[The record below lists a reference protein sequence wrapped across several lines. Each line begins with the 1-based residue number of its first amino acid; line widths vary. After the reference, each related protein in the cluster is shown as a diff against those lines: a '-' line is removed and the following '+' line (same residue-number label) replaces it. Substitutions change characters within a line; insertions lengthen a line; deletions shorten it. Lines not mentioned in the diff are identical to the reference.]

1 MDVYNKFF
9 TRLVVGNAP
18 AIFPGTNRTPVAN
31 PGSYELL
38 VQEMRMISKYP
49 DQAGKI
55 AVAIETGDDALFQD
69 FDLSTFMDHFKLDAL
84 EKTVLALAFKTGT
97 RPNLKAKGMPAA
109 NTKRSWA
116 NNISS

>member
-18 AIFPGTNRTPVAN
+18 TIFPGISRSAVAN
-31 PGSYELL
+31 SGSYQLL
-38 VQEMRMISKYP
+38 VEEMRKIAEYW
-49 DQAGKI
+49 DQASKI
-55 AVAIETGDDALFQD
+55 AGAVEIGSEDIFQD

-97 RPNLKAKGMPAA
+97 RPNLKAKCEFALE
-109 NTKRSWA
+109 
-116 NNISS
+116 